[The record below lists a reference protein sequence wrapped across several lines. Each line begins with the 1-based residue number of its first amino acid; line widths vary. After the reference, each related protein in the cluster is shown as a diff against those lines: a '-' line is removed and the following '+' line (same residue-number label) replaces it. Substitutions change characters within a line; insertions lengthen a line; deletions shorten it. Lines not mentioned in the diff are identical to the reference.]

1 MADPSGDRPLSDG
14 LVPAGLN
21 ATLVLLRHGESVAI
35 TQGLFQGQLDTPLS
49 PLGLRQAE
57 LAGARLAQADRPPR
71 IAVPSA
77 APVEIAHSPLSRTAA
92 TAHAAARALRSAYGS
107 AVPDPRPDPGLL
119 EVGQGAWEGLH
130 RDEVEA
136 RYAAQLESWRLTPTR
151 TAAPG
156 AEPLHDVDRRV
167 RPALAGVLERM
178 AGGGPPSVAART
190 SAAGYPPPAS
200 STRWS
205 LLVGHDGVFKVA
217 LLALLDLPLERFWS
231 FSFGLTG
238 ITIVGIHDG
247 QAVLRAHN
255 LLDHLAPLQGDDTP
269 EAEAEAIAEDRS
281 ESGAL

>member
-1 MADPSGDRPLSDG
+1 VADPVGDRPLSDA

-35 TQGLFQGQLDTPLS
+35 TQGLFQGRLDTPLS
-49 PLGLRQAE
+49 PLGERQAE
-57 LAGARLAQADRPPR
+57 LAGARLANADRPPW
-71 IAVPSA
+71 IAVPPA
-77 APVEIAHSPLSRTAA
+77 APIEIAHSPLSRTAA
-92 TAHAAARALRSAYGS
+92 TAEAAAAALRSVYGP
-107 AVPDPRPDPGLL
+107 AVPRPRPEPGLL
-119 EVGQGAWEGLH
+119 EIGQGAWEGLH

-136 RYAAQLESWRLTPTR
+136 RYSAELESWRLTPTQA
-151 TAAPG
+151 AAPG
-156 AEPLHDVDRRV
+156 AELLHDVDRRV
-167 RPALAGVLERM
+167 RPALAGILDRM
-178 AGGGPPSVAART
+178 AASGPPTIAART

-200 STRWS
+200 SSRWS

-255 LLDHLAPLQGDDTP
+255 LLDHLAPLQGNDAQAEGHAGV
-269 EAEAEAIAEDRS
+269 EADRS

>member
-1 MADPSGDRPLSDG
+1 M
-14 LVPAGLN
+14 
-21 ATLVLLRHGESVAI
+21 AI
-35 TQGLFQGQLDTPLS
+35 TEGLFQGQLDTPLS
-49 PLGLRQAE
+49 PLGERQAE
-57 LAGARLAQADRPPR
+57 LAGARLAHADRPPR

-92 TAHAAARALRSAYGS
+92 TAAAATRALRSVYGS
-107 AVPDPRPDPGLL
+107 AVPDLRPEPGLL

-136 RYAAQLESWRLTPTR
+136 RYADELEGWRLAPT
-151 TAAPG
+151 TSAVPG

-167 RPALAGVLERM
+167 RPALAGILERM
-178 AGGGPPSVAART
+178 AGGGPPTVAART

-200 STRWS
+200 STQWS
-205 LLVGHDGVFKVA
+205 LLVGHDGVFKVT

-255 LLDHLAPLQGDDTP
+255 LLDHLAPLQGEDTP
-269 EAEAEAIAEDRS
+269 ETEAEAVAEDRS